1 MTRVTNRH
9 CYEKVVRVQIAAFFL
24 MILIIWLNEILDL
37 PYHLLG
43 APETPVN
50 WRESLLESSLI
61 LLLGIFVVRET
72 RYLFAQMR
80 NLEGIL
86 PICCNCKKIRTDKNN
101 WQPIEEYLLSQ
112 APVDFS
118 HSICENCA
126 SQLYPE
132 ISQQK
137 ND

>member
-1 MTRVTNRH
+1 MTPETNQHR
-9 CYEKVVRVQIAAFFL
+9 YEKVVRIQIVAFFL

-37 PYHLLG
+37 PYRLLG

-72 RYLFAQMR
+72 RFLFAQMR

-86 PICCNCKKIRTDKNN
+86 PICCNCKKIRTDKNS
-101 WQPIEEYLLSQ
+101 WQAIEEYLLSR

-118 HSICENCA
+118 HSICEDCA
-126 SQLYPE
+126 RKLYPG
-132 ISQQK
+132 ISLKK